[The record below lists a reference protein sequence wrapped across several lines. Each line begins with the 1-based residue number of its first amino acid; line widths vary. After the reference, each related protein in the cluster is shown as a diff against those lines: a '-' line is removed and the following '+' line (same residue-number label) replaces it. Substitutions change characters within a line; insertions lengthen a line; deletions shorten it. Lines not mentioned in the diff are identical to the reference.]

1 MRRLACLEPAPVSP
15 PYGPSPVKPILR
27 GTAAPVTQSAGLTM
41 KSTIAQPAKGKVRK
55 PINLSRLFWSGL
67 IALFPGAAHTTE
79 PFPHD
84 LFDAVLQTY
93 VDGSGRVDYTGLKSD
108 RGPLDAYIDSLGRI
122 SPRSNPDRFPAP
134 QHELAYWINAYNAF
148 VLKGVIDAYPVVT
161 VMDIEEESGFF
172 SKIYFLAGGEK
183 LTLDQVEHEIIRPN
197 YREPRIHFAVNCA
210 AASCP
215 SLENLAFRGE
225 GLEVRL
231 EAALQRFAG
240 TPSHVRLDKEN
251 NLLHLS
257 KIMQWFG
264 TDFVEW
270 FPLNRDNLP
279 AEPTLIDYLLPYLTA
294 DDAAYL
300 RQSSDVDISF
310 NIYDWTL
317 NDQLA
322 P

>member
-1 MRRLACLEPAPVSP
+1 
-15 PYGPSPVKPILR
+15 
-27 GTAAPVTQSAGLTM
+27 M
-41 KSTIAQPAKGKVRK
+41 KSTIAQPSKGEVRK
-55 PINLSRLFWSGL
+55 LLKLIHLFWSGL
-67 IALFPGAAHTTE
+67 IALSPGGAHATE
-79 PFPHD
+79 PFPHH

-93 VDGSGRVDYTGLKSD
+93 VDSSGLVNYSGLKANRNS
-108 RGPLDAYIDSLGRI
+108 LDAYVDSLGRV
-122 SPRSNPDRFPAP
+122 SPRSHPDRFPAP
-134 QHELAYWINAYNAF
+134 RHELAYWINAYNAF
-148 VLKGVIDAYPVVT
+148 VLKGVIDAYPVVS
-161 VMDIEEESGFF
+161 VMDIEEGDGFF

-183 LTLDQVEHEIIRPN
+183 LTLDHVEHEIIRPH

-225 GLEVRL
+225 GLEKRL
-231 EAALQRFAG
+231 ETALRRFAG
-240 TPSHVRLDKEN
+240 NPSHVRLDQEN

-264 TDFVEW
+264 TDFVDW
-270 FPLNRDNLP
+270 FPLDRDNP
-279 AEPTLIDYLLPYLTA
+279 PPEPTLIDYLLPYLTA

-300 RQSSDVDISF
+300 RRKPDVDISF